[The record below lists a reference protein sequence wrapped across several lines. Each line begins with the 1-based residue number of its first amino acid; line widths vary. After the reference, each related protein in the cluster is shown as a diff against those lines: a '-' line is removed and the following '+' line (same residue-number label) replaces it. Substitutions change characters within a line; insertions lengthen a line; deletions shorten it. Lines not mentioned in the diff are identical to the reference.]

1 MYYHESYKSIN
12 IFLLFP
18 LNTYSNSLFVF
29 SGNLYSNSLFVFSR
43 NLYSN
48 SLQPWNFSGKEKSST
63 SYIIYSQIL
72 TQNVRE
78 ADIREYDMRL
88 VLGRWH
94 WQDGERDSLYCIMLP
109 ASSHNCDRK
118 VFRFQRMIGF
128 YNEILLLRT
137 FRFIKITSPQ

>member
-1 MYYHESYKSIN
+1 MNHISRLTSFTVSIEY
-12 IFLLFP
+12 IFKF
-18 LNTYSNSLFVF
+18 SFCVF
-29 SGNLYSNSLFVFSR
+29 REFAFKFSFCVFKE
-43 NLYSN
+43 N

-88 VLGRWH
+88 ALGRWH